1 MDLFCYPQSTTNPLL
16 LLVSSV
22 HVLSTGVRVHRDLV
36 YAYTLG
42 PLRIPT

>member
-1 MDLFCYPQSTTNPLL
+1 MVRNIQILWADLFLDKA
-16 LLVSSV
+16 SV